1 MPTKTKPHRYTPAEY
16 LDLEA
21 QSESKHEY
29 RDGNIVP
36 VAGGSINHNEIAGN
50 LYAHLKFGLRRQNY
64 RVYMSDVRLWIPS
77 NPHYVYPDVMVI
89 AGEPAFE
96 GNRSDTVTNP
106 ILIAEVLSDSTRN
119 YDRGDKFRLYRSI
132 PQLREYILIEQD
144 SMQLEQYS
152 KVRDRQ
158 WLLTEYHTE
167 DAVLI
172 LSAIEFQISL
182 QDIYDRVQFLS
193 ETKNETKN

>member
-16 LDLEA
+16 LDLEER
-21 QSESKHEY
+21 SESKHEY

-36 VAGGSINHNEIAGN
+36 VAGGSINHNRIIRN
-50 LYAHLKFGLRRQNY
+50 LGRRLDMAFQGQPY
-64 RVYMSDVRLWIPS
+64 EVFLSDLRLWIPS
-77 NPHYVYPDVMVI
+77 HRHYVYPDVMVI
-89 AGEPAFE
+89 AEKPAFE

-144 SMQLEQYS
+144 TMQLEQYS

-167 DAVLI
+167 DAVLS
-172 LSAIEFQISL
+172 LSSMEFQISL
-182 QDIYDRVQFLS
+182 QDIYDRVQFPS
-193 ETKNETKN
+193 